1 MVYNVDDFT
10 VIVDGF
16 EGLLVAVNI
25 FHPMRVVNEVIG
37 FLESVVASA
46 LLLADDELVGFVSN
60 HVIIIIDK

>member
-1 MVYNVDDFT
+1 M
-10 VIVDGF
+10 
-16 EGLLVAVNI
+16 AVNI
-25 FHPMRVVNEVIG
+25 LHPMRVVNEVIG